1 MGALACVCSLVSPL
15 TPMSPEQHWRAQVR
29 RIAILLAVWA
39 VVAFGLSIVGAEAL
53 NQISF
58 GGVPLGFWMAQQG
71 SIFVFVALIW
81 IYAWTADRAD
91 ARAGLVE
98 DDAPPPADH

>member
-1 MGALACVCSLVSPL
+1 M
-15 TPMSPEQHWRAQVR
+15 TRQQHWRAQIR

-39 VVAFGLSIVGAEAL
+39 VVAFGLSIFGAPLL
-53 NQISF
+53 NRISF

-81 IYAWTADRAD
+81 IYARASDKADEA
-91 ARAGLVE
+91 AGLAE
-98 DDAPPPADH
+98 TPDTTTASGEGH